1 MTYGSLHHT
10 HFFCFPILCIQVT
23 AFMGQGGAEGI
34 EAMITKLEQ
43 LKGLIDQVWCMIY
56 DERCMVYDVW

>member
-1 MTYGSLHHT
+1 MCAYVV
-10 HFFCFPILCIQVT
+10 CFLVFRQVT

-43 LKGLIDQVWCMIY
+43 LKGLIDQVRLSSY
-56 DERCMVYDVW
+56 YGPLLLS